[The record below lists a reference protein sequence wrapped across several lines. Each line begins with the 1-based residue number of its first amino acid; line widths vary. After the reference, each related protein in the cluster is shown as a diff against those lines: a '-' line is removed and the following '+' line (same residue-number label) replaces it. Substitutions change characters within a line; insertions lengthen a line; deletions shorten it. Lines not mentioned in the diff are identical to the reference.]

1 MSSFKRLI
9 GVKVLMWES
18 AQGLFAET
26 EKGQMTGIRVR
37 GRVTGPSCVYRDRR
51 GPRLL
56 RTFRLKH

>member
-37 GRVTGPSCVYRDRR
+37 GRVTGP
-51 GPRLL
+51 
-56 RTFRLKH
+56 